1 MHAVIINITPD
12 LGLKKILKTVEGSH
26 YIVNHRN
33 KYMDSVTICD
43 KEYALTQAAR
53 LRYLCNLLDSARLPA
68 TTSNHD
74 KDDNNF
80 NISSTGLSG
89 ETGQQET

>member
-1 MHAVIINITPD
+1 MQAVRIKLTPD
-12 LGLKKILKTVEGSH
+12 LGLKKILKQVEGSH

-43 KEYALTQAAR
+43 KEYALTQAQR
-53 LRYLCNLLDSARLPA
+53 LRYLCNLLDSAR
-68 TTSNHD
+68 TNVTSITND

>member
-1 MHAVIINITPD
+1 MQAVRIKLTPD
-12 LGLKKILKTVEGSH
+12 LGLKKILKTVAGSH
-26 YIVNHRN
+26 YIVHSWNN
-33 KYMDSVTICD
+33 DIAAVTICD
-43 KEYALTQAAR
+43 EEYALTQAQR
-53 LRYLCNLLDSARLPA
+53 LRYLCNLLDSAR
-68 TTSNHD
+68 TNVTSNTND